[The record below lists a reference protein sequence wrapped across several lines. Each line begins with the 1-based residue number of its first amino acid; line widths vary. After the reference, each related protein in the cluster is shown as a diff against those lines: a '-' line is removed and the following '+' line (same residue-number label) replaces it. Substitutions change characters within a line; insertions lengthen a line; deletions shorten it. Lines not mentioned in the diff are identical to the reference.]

1 MIARIFPEARSFRRV
16 CRYVSQDLAR
26 SIVLDVEGVREH
38 DYRLMARDFE
48 TIHSL
53 RELRGR
59 PVFHCVLDFHAKEE
73 LDDRQVVEIARE
85 YMREMG
91 LVNTQY
97 VVVKHTDTDHNHVHI
112 VANRINYEGEP
123 FDLYPAILRSN
134 DIVKELVKQHGLLLP
149 GQKNLRET
157 NFDTLNESA
166 TRKYAIYRSIKES
179 LPGCNGF
186 EELEQRLRR
195 EGIDTR
201 YRVDDR
207 TGNRIGISF
216 RYQGIAF
223 KGSEIDRD
231 FSFGQLHKKL
241 VQQQALTQWQ
251 SEKLQ
256 LRAIQVAEEQKVLQ
270 EKEAMAQRQQQQR
283 EEEERALQLKQKM
296 EREGEEET
304 RRQKR
309 AQRQRQEERPVH
321 RLRIH

>member
-1 MIARIFPEARSFRRV
+1 MARVFPGASSFRRV
-16 CRYVSQDLAR
+16 CRYVCQDLKR
-26 SIVLDVEGVREH
+26 SIVLDAEGVRAH

-53 RELRGR
+53 RALREK
-59 PVFHCVLDFHAKEE
+59 PVFHGVIDFYPKEKLE
-73 LDDRQVVEIARE
+73 DGQLVKIARQ

-91 LVNTQY
+91 LIDTQY
-97 VVVKHTDTDHNHVHI
+97 AVVKHTNTEHNHVHL
-112 VANRINYEGEP
+112 VANRINFEGEHLN
-123 FDLYPAILRSN
+123 LYPTVFRSN
-134 DIVKELVKQHGLLLP
+134 DIVRELAREHGLLPL
-149 GQKNLRET
+149 GQKNLREI
-157 NFDTLNESA
+157 NFDALDGPD

-179 LPGCNGF
+179 LPGCHGF
-186 EELEQRLRR
+186 EELEQRLSR
-195 EGIDTR
+195 EGIETR

-207 TGNRIGISF
+207 TGEKNGISF
-216 RYQGIAF
+216 RYQGVAF
-223 KGSEIDRD
+223 KGSDIDRD

-241 VQQQALTQWQ
+241 VQQQTLTQWQ

-256 LRAIQVAEEQKVLQ
+256 LRAEQVAEEQKALQ

-283 EEEERALQLKQKM
+283 EEEERAQQQKQKM

>member
-1 MIARIFPEARSFRRV
+1 MMAKVFPRARSFRRV
-16 CRYVSQDLAR
+16 CLYVSQDLER
-26 SIVLDVEGVREH
+26 SIVLDAEGVRGH

-53 RELRGR
+53 RELRGK
-59 PVFHCVLDFHAKEE
+59 PVFHGVIDFHPKEQ
-73 LDDRQVVEIARE
+73 LDDAQLVKIARE

-91 LVNTQY
+91 LIDTQY
-97 VVVKHTDTDHNHVHI
+97 AVVKHTDTEHNHVHI
-112 VANRINYEGEP
+112 VANLINFEGEHLN
-123 FDLYPAILRSN
+123 LYPIICRSN
-134 DIVKELVKQHGLLLP
+134 DIVRELARKHGLLPL
-149 GQKNLRET
+149 GQKNLREI
-157 NFDTLNESA
+157 NFDALDGPD

-186 EELEQRLRR
+186 QELEQRLSR
-195 EGIDTR
+195 EGIETR

-231 FSFGQLHKKL
+231 FSFGQLHQKL
-241 VQQQALTQWQ
+241 VQQQTLTQWQ

-256 LRAIQVAEEQKVLQ
+256 LRAEQVAEEQKVMQ
-270 EKEAMAQRQQQQR
+270 EKEAMAHRQQQER
-283 EEEERALQLKQKM
+283 EEEKKTLEQKQKM